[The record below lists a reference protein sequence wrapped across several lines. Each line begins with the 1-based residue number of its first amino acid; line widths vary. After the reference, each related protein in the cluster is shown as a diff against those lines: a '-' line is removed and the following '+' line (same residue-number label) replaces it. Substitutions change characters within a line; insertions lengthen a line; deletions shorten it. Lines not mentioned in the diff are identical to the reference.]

1 MICWLIA
8 LIRLALAGLKS
19 RRNSLLEILPSRH
32 QLRDMRRGA
41 IRPENHYSSH
51 GFRGADRGIDW
62 WPDERNNI
70 GKHRNLG
77 FSIC

>member
-1 MICWLIA
+1 MIYWLIA
-8 LIRLALAGLKS
+8 LIRLAMAGLKS
-19 RRNSLLEILPSRH
+19 RRNLLPEILPLRH
-32 QLRDMRRGA
+32 QLRDLRRSS
-41 IRPENHYSSH
+41 IRPENHYSRH
-51 GFRGADRGIDW
+51 GFRGANQGIGW